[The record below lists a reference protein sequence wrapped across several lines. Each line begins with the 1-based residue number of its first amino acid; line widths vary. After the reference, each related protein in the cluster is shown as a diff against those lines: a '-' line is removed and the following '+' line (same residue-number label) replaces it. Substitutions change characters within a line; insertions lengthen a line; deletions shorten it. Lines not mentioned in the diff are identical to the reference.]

1 MPFIV
6 LLIVALTSGI
16 AVYLA
21 VLLYPKAAAA
31 PEQASAAA
39 GEKLVQEAVQR
50 PWIARLLRG
59 RLDPAT
65 ATGLVLTLALVV
77 AILGGLIVGVLAFL
91 VRSTGVLVDA
101 DTSVGSWGADHA
113 TAWSTSMLQLVTDLG
128 SAPVAIVVLVAASI
142 VGVVVAPS
150 RWIPPFLLTVLIG
163 EVVIVNSIK
172 HLLGRVRPTFNP
184 VAATLGPSFPSGHSA
199 TAAALYAA
207 VALVL
212 ARRRSRQV
220 RALLAGVAVAIAVGV
235 ACSRVMLGVH
245 WLSDV
250 IAGLAFGWAWFSICA
265 IAFGGRF
272 LHFGAPVEK
281 ATRVAEQLPDTRATA
296 SDIRPASEVVE
307 VALKR
312 PEQAPAP
319 ARHTR

>member
-1 MPFIV
+1 
-6 LLIVALTSGI
+6 
-16 AVYLA
+16 
-21 VLLYPKAAAA
+21 
-31 PEQASAAA
+31 
-39 GEKLVQEAVQR
+39 
-50 PWIARLLRG
+50 
-59 RLDPAT
+59 
-65 ATGLVLTLALVV
+65 
-77 AILGGLIVGVLAFL
+77 
-91 VRSTGVLVDA
+91 
-101 DTSVGSWGADHA
+101 
-113 TAWSTSMLQLVTDLG
+113 
-128 SAPVAIVVLVAASI
+128 
-142 VGVVVAPS
+142 
-150 RWIPPFLLTVLIG
+150 
-163 EVVIVNSIK
+163 
-172 HLLGRVRPTFNP
+172 
-184 VAATLGPSFPSGHSA
+184 
-199 TAAALYAA
+199 
-207 VALVL
+207 
-212 ARRRSRQV
+212 V